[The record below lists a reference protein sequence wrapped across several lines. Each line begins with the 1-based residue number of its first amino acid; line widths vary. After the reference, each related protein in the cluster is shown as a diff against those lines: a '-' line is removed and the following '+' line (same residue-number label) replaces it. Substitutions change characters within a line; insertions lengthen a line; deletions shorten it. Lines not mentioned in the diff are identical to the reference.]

1 MEIIT
6 TVRDYI
12 RQELAADRP
21 DAPLAPTDDLVV
33 LGLIDSVGILKL
45 IAFLETTFA
54 IEVHDEEV
62 VPENFGSLAQI
73 EHFVLAKLGEK
84 R

>member
-1 MEIIT
+1 MQIIT

-12 RQELAADRP
+12 REELAPDRP
-21 DAPLAPTDDLVV
+21 DVPLAPADDLVV
-33 LGLIDSVGILKL
+33 QGLIDSVGILKL

-54 IEVHDEEV
+54 IEVHDDEV
-62 VPENFGSLAQI
+62 LPENFGSLAQI
-73 EHFVLAKLGEK
+73 ERFVLAKLGEK